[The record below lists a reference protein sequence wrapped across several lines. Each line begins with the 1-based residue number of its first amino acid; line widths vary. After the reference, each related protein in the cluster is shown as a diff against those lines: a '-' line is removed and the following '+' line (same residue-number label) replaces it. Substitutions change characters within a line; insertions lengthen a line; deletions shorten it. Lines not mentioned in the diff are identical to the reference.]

1 MTVGPEVE
9 AEIRRLFHA
18 EHWKIGTI
26 ASHLNVHHDVVRR
39 VLGVLPG
46 SGPSGK
52 RRAMRVDPYR
62 EFIAEQLRRYPRLTA
77 TRLYDM
83 LKERGYTGG
92 GRTLRRFVVQARPLP
107 TSEVYLRL
115 PEPLPG
121 EQAQCDWAHVGS
133 VEVPGGE
140 RSLWMFVMILSYS
153 RALWAEFVFELTA
166 DSLRRSLVRA
176 ASFFGGSTRQWLF
189 DNPKSV
195 VLERYGHAVRF
206 HPDLLDVA
214 SHYHVQPRL
223 CAVGKGNQKGRVER
237 IIRFLRERFLAGRS
251 IYDIESGNRELRVFL
266 DTIAF
271 PRPHPVHRD
280 RSVAQVFAEERE
292 RLLPLPQRPPA
303 TDRLLPAQVDK
314 TASVRFD
321 TNTYSVPPRFAGRML
336 TLVVND
342 TVVRFLDRGTEIAWH
357 ERSWGRRQIV
367 ERREHRQEVL
377 ELKQAAQ
384 DLKGRD
390 RLKALVPGIDALYA
404 CWIDSGRS
412 LSHTTSRAIK
422 LLDLYGEAIFTQ
434 AVTELLGRGLSD
446 PGALAQLCEQKR
458 RVREIPVPLDVSFG
472 RHVPDADVIP
482 HDLESYDVE
491 PDDGSDG
498 SAQEPRL

>member
-1 MTVGPEVE
+1 
-9 AEIRRLFHA
+9 
-18 EHWKIGTI
+18 
-26 ASHLNVHHDVVRR
+26 
-39 VLGVLPG
+39 
-46 SGPSGK
+46 
-52 RRAMRVDPYR
+52 
-62 EFIAEQLRRYPRLTA
+62 
-77 TRLYDM
+77 M

-92 GRTLRRFVVQARPLP
+92 VRTIRRFVVQARPLP

-176 ASFFGGSTRQWLF
+176 ASFFGGCTRQWLF

-195 VLERYGHAVRF
+195 VLERHGHAVRF
-206 HPDLLDVA
+206 HPDLLDIA

-237 IIRFLRERFLAGRS
+237 IIRFLRERFLAGRT
-251 IYDIESGNRELRVFL
+251 IYDIESGNRELQVFL
-266 DTIAF
+266 DIIAF

-280 RSVAQVFAEERE
+280 KSVAQVFAQERE
-292 RLLPLPQRPPA
+292 RLLPLPERPAA
-303 TDRLLPAQVDK
+303 TDRILPAVVDK

-321 TNTYSVPPRFAGRML
+321 TNIYSVPPRFAGRML

-342 TVVRFLDRGTEIAWH
+342 TLVRLLDRGTEVARH
-357 ERSWGRRQIV
+357 ERSWGRRQVV

-377 ELKQAAQ
+377 QLKQAAQ

-390 RLKALVPGIDALYA
+390 RLKALVPAIDALYSR
-404 CWIDSGRS
+404 WIDSGRS
-412 LSHTTSRAIK
+412 LSHTTLKAIK
-422 LLDLYGEAIFTQ
+422 LLDLYGEAIFTE
-434 AVTELLGRGLSD
+434 AVTELLKRGLSD

-458 RVREIPVPLDVSFG
+458 RAQERPVPIDVSFG

-482 HDLESYDVE
+482 HDLETYDVE
-491 PDDGSDG
+491 PEDGSDG